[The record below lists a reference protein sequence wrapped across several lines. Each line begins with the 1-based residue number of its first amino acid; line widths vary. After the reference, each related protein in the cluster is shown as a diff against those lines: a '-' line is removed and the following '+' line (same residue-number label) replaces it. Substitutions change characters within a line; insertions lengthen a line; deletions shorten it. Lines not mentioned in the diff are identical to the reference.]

1 MVSVK
6 SSNSG
11 HSFVIY
17 LRVSTSNQG
26 ENGNGINAQERDIDI
41 FLSHQNEPLIIKKFV
56 EVESGGIMRDHNFKR
71 QLLYVRKDQ
80 PNT

>member
-11 HSFVIY
+11 LSFVLY
-17 LRVSTSNQG
+17 LRVSTTKQG

-41 FLSHQNEPLIIKKFV
+41 FLSHQDEPLVIKKFV
-56 EVESGGIMRDHNFKR
+56 EVESGKIDE
-71 QLLYVRKDQ
+71 
-80 PNT
+80 